1 MARAGTRALLTA
13 AIAAVLLA
21 QGEGFYLPGVAPRK
35 YVPGEQ
41 LMVKVNTLTSD
52 LTPLQVCDSHRA
64 RCACD
69 VARKRARL
77 LGRGKG
83 SGIGRV
89 RVRHV
94 NSALRARR
102 VLAGVPDDEERQGE
116 HRSLNTTWCPSAS
129 SRAGKTLNPKP

>member
-1 MARAGTRALLTA
+1 MTRAGTRALLAA

-52 LTPLQVCDSHRA
+52 LTPLQVCDSRRA

-69 VARKRARL
+69 VART
-77 LGRGKG
+77 
-83 SGIGRV
+83 
-89 RVRHV
+89 
-94 NSALRARR
+94 R
-102 VLAGVPDDEERQGE
+102 VLAR
-116 HRSLNTTWCPSAS
+116 TWESV
-129 SRAGKTLNPKP
+129 